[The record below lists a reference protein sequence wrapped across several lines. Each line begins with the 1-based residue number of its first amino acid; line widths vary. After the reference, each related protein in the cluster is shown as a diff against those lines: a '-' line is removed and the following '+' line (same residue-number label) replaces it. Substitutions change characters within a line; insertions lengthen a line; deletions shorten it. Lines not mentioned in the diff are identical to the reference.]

1 MKKSTIVSVSL
12 SFLISAGTLF
22 ADDKGHE
29 IAKKYYDLKDPK
41 TTSSKATMTITDKN
55 GSQKSRTLQMYG
67 KKDDLGTWSF
77 IEFESPADV
86 KGTKL
91 LTIPKKPNENEQRI
105 YLPALKKAR
114 LIASSGKGGKFVNTD
129 FFYYDL
135 ESHEFED
142 YTYTYVKDDKLVDH
156 QCSVVQM
163 SPKSTDTPYLMSEAW
178 ISKEDN
184 FVYQMKLYDRKT
196 SEHIKTMNVLET
208 SITDGCIIPVRI
220 LMTNH
225 KDNSKTELSL
235 SDLKVNSGVDD
246 KVFSIQN
253 LETR

>member
-1 MKKSTIVSVSL
+1 
-12 SFLISAGTLF
+12 
-22 ADDKGHE
+22 
-29 IAKKYYDLKDPK
+29 
-41 TTSSKATMTITDKN
+41 
-55 GSQKSRTLQMYG
+55 
-67 KKDDLGTWSF
+67 
-77 IEFESPADV
+77 
-86 KGTKL
+86 
-91 LTIPKKPNENEQRI
+91 
-105 YLPALKKAR
+105 
-114 LIASSGKGGKFVNTD
+114 
-129 FFYYDL
+129 
-135 ESHEFED
+135 
-142 YTYTYVKDDKLVDH
+142 
-156 QCSVVQM
+156 M